1 MARLARVSHTGSV
14 VVIIKGE
21 EIINTQE
28 VKGKQQYP
36 VTFFGEPEFVNFIIQ
51 NGSQY
56 ESNIGLKFNDLSD
69 WAI

>member
-14 VVIIKGE
+14 VAIIKGE
-21 EIINTQE
+21 ELVNTKEIN
-28 VKGKQQYP
+28 GKQQYP

-51 NGSQY
+51 NGNHY
-56 ESNIGLKFNDLSD
+56 ENNIGLKFNDLSD